1 MVGKVVQIDNSSL
14 SCPKRW
20 FSLLIN
26 TPHPSYSMLGYKR
39 TGDQWA
45 GKEGEKE
52 VKPKS
57 LINTFDNDCEYFL
70 GSFQLVT
77 NRSKRVTLPSDKS

>member
-1 MVGKVVQIDNSSL
+1 
-14 SCPKRW
+14 
-20 FSLLIN
+20 
-26 TPHPSYSMLGYKR
+26 MLGYKR

-45 GKEGEKE
+45 GEEGQKE
-52 VKPKS
+52 VNHKS

-77 NRSKRVTLPSDKS
+77 DRSERVTLPSDKS

>member
-1 MVGKVVQIDNSSL
+1 MSKKMVFPFDKY
-14 SCPKRW
+14 
-20 FSLLIN
+20 
-26 TPHPSYSMLGYKR
+26 PHRPYSMLGFKR

-45 GKEGEKE
+45 GKERKKE
-52 VKPKS
+52 VKSKS

-77 NRSKRVTLPSDKS
+77 NRSERVTLPSDKS

>member
-1 MVGKVVQIDNSSL
+1 
-14 SCPKRW
+14 
-20 FSLLIN
+20 
-26 TPHPSYSMLGYKR
+26 MLGFKR

-45 GKEGEKE
+45 GEEGQKE
-52 VKPKS
+52 VKHKS

-77 NRSKRVTLPSDKS
+77 DRSERVTLPSDKS